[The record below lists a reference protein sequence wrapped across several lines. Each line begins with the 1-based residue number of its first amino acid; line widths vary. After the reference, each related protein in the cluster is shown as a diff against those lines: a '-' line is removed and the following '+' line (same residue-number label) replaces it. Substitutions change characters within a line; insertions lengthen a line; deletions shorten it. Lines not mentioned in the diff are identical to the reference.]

1 MNMNRNHKYILIDTE
16 TANGLDNPLCYNIAW
31 KVIDR
36 HGNVYAE
43 GNFINRDIFFG
54 MPDLMNTAYYANKI
68 PQYLEQIAGG
78 EIKVASWYEIKKVF
92 TAMCEAYNVKAVIAH
107 NARFDYRSCSMTQRY
122 ETCSK
127 YRYFFPK
134 GVEIWDTL
142 AMAKDV
148 LNQMPTYCK
157 WCLENG
163 YVKKNGEPRHTAEI
177 IYQFI
182 IKDIDFVEEH
192 KAMED
197 VNIECEIFWYLTRQ
211 KKKMTRKC
219 FKD

>member
-1 MNMNRNHKYILIDTE
+1 MNRKHLYILIDTE

-36 HGNVYAE
+36 MGNVYAE

-54 MPDLMNTAYYANKI
+54 MRDLMESAYYANKI
-68 PQYLEQIAGG
+68 PQYLEQIAAG
-78 EIKVASWYEIKKVF
+78 EIKVASWYEIKKAF
-92 TAMCEAYNVKAVIAH
+92 RDTCELYNVRAVIAH
-107 NARFDYRSCSMTQRY
+107 NARFDYRSCSTTQRY

-142 AMAKDV
+142 VMARDV
-148 LNQMPTYCK
+148 MGNRPTYKK
-157 WCLENG
+157 WCENNG
-163 YVKKNGEPRHTAEI
+163 YVLKNGQPRMTAEI
-177 IYQFI
+177 LYRYISQMQ
-182 IKDIDFVEEH
+182 DFEEEH

-197 VNIECEIFWYLTRQ
+197 VSIECEIFWYLTSR
-211 KKKMTRKC
+211 KKAMRRKC

>member
-1 MNMNRNHKYILIDTE
+1 MNRKHLYILIDTE

-36 HGNVYAE
+36 MGNVYAE
-43 GNFINRDIFFG
+43 GNYINRDIFFG
-54 MPDLMNTAYYANKI
+54 MRDLMESAYYANKI
-68 PQYLEQIAGG
+68 PQYLEQIAAG
-78 EIKVASWYEIKKVF
+78 EIKVASWYEIKKAF
-92 TAMCEAYNVKAVIAH
+92 RDTCETYNVRAVIAH
-107 NARFDYRSCSMTQRY
+107 NARFDYRSCSTTQRY

-142 AMAKDV
+142 TMARDV
-148 LNQMPTYCK
+148 MGKRPTYKK
-157 WCLENG
+157 WCENNG
-163 YVKKNGEPRHTAEI
+163 YVLKNGQPRMTAEI
-177 IYQFI
+177 LYRYISQMQ
-182 IKDIDFVEEH
+182 DFEEEH

-197 VNIECEIFWYLTRQ
+197 VSIECEIFWYLTSR
-211 KKKMTRKC
+211 KKAMRRKC

>member
-1 MNMNRNHKYILIDTE
+1 MNRKHLYILTDTE

-36 HGNVYAE
+36 MGNVYAE

-54 MPDLMNTAYYANKI
+54 MPDLMKSAYYANKI
-68 PQYLEQIAGG
+68 PQYLEQIAAG
-78 EIKVASWYEIKKVF
+78 EIKVASWYEIKKAF
-92 TAMCEAYNVKAVIAH
+92 RDTCEAYNVRAVIAH
-107 NARFDYRSCSMTQRY
+107 NARFDYRSCSTTQRY

-142 AMAKDV
+142 TMARDV
-148 LNQMPTYCK
+148 MGKRPTYKK
-157 WCLENG
+157 WCENNG
-163 YVKKNGEPRHTAEI
+163 YVLKNGQPRMTAEI
-177 IYQFI
+177 LYRYISQMQ
-182 IKDIDFVEEH
+182 DFEEEH

-197 VNIECEIFWYLTRQ
+197 VSIECEIFWYLTSR
-211 KKKMTRKC
+211 KKAMRRKC

>member
-1 MNMNRNHKYILIDTE
+1 MHTNRNHKYILIDTE

-36 HGNVYAE
+36 MGNVYAE

-54 MPDLMNTAYYANKI
+54 MRDLMETAYYANKI
-68 PQYLEQIAGG
+68 PQYLEQIADG
-78 EIKVASWYEIKKVF
+78 EIKVASWYDIKKIF
-92 TAMCEAYNVKAVIAH
+92 RDTCEAYNVRAIIAH
-107 NARFDYRSCSMTQRY
+107 NARFDYRSCTMTQRY

-127 YRYFFPK
+127 YRYFFPE

-142 AMAKDV
+142 AMARDV
-148 LNQMPTYCK
+148 MGNRTSYKK
-157 WCLENG
+157 WCFENG
-163 YVKKNGEPRHTAEI
+163 YTLKNGQPRLTAEI
-177 IYQFI
+177 LYRYISQMQ
-182 IKDIDFVEEH
+182 DFEEEH

-197 VNIECEIFWYLTRQ
+197 VNIECEIFWYLTSR
-211 KKKMTRKC
+211 KKAMRRKC

>member
-1 MNMNRNHKYILIDTE
+1 MNRKHLYLLIDTE

-36 HGNVYAE
+36 MGNVYAE
-43 GNFINRDIFFG
+43 GNYINRDIFFG
-54 MPDLMNTAYYANKI
+54 MRDLMESAYYANKI
-68 PQYLEQIAGG
+68 PQYLEQIAAG
-78 EIKVASWYEIKKVF
+78 EIKVASWYEIKKAF
-92 TAMCEAYNVKAVIAH
+92 RDTCEAYNVRAVIAH
-107 NARFDYRSCSMTQRY
+107 NARFDYRSCSTTQRY

-142 AMAKDV
+142 TMARDV
-148 LNQMPTYCK
+148 MGKRPTYKK
-157 WCLENG
+157 WCENNG
-163 YVKKNGEPRHTAEI
+163 YVLKNGQPRMTAEI
-177 IYQFI
+177 LYRYISQMQ
-182 IKDIDFVEEH
+182 DFEEEH

-197 VNIECEIFWYLTRQ
+197 VSIECEIFWYLTSR
-211 KKKMTRKC
+211 KKAMRRKC

>member
-36 HGNVYAE
+36 MGNVYAE

-54 MPDLMNTAYYANKI
+54 MRDLMETAYYADKI
-68 PQYLEQIAGG
+68 PQYLDQIAAG
-78 EIKVASWYEIKKVF
+78 EIKVASWYEIKKIF
-92 TAMCEAYNVKAVIAH
+92 RDMCEAYNVRAIIAH
-107 NARFDYRSCSMTQRY
+107 NARFDYRSCTMTQRY
-122 ETCSK
+122 ETASK

-134 GVEIWDTL
+134 GVEVWDTQT
-142 AMAKDV
+142 MARDV
-148 LNQMPTYCK
+148 MGKRPTYKK
-157 WCLENG
+157 WCENNG
-163 YVKKNGEPRHTAEI
+163 YVLKNGQPRMTAEI
-177 IYQFI
+177 LYRYISQMQ
-182 IKDIDFVEEH
+182 DFEEEH

-197 VNIECEIFWYLTRQ
+197 VSIECEIFWYLTSR
-211 KKKMTRKC
+211 KKAMRRKC

>member
-1 MNMNRNHKYILIDTE
+1 MNRKHLYILIDTE

-36 HGNVYAE
+36 MGNVYAE
-43 GNFINRDIFFG
+43 GNYINRDIFFG
-54 MPDLMNTAYYANKI
+54 MRDLMESAYYANKI
-68 PQYLEQIAGG
+68 PQYLEQIAAG
-78 EIKVASWYEIKKVF
+78 EIKVASWYEIKKAF
-92 TAMCEAYNVKAVIAH
+92 RDTCEAYNVRAVIAH
-107 NARFDYRSCSMTQRY
+107 NARFDYRSCSTTQRY

-142 AMAKDV
+142 TMARDV
-148 LNQMPTYCK
+148 MGKRPTYKK
-157 WCLENG
+157 WCENNG
-163 YVKKNGEPRHTAEI
+163 YVLKNGQPRMTAEI
-177 IYQFI
+177 LYRYISQMQ
-182 IKDIDFVEEH
+182 DFEEEH

-197 VNIECEIFWYLTRQ
+197 VSIECEIFWYLTSR
-211 KKKMTRKC
+211 KKAMRRKC